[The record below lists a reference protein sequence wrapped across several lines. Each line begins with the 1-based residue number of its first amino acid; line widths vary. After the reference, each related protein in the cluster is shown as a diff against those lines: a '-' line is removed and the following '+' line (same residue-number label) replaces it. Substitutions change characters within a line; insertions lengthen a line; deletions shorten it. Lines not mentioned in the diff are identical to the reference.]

1 MTVTVHIPEPLQKWT
16 KSQATVEVADV
27 ISIRDVIDSLER
39 EHPGIKDRLVENGE
53 IRKYL
58 NIFLNDED
66 IKFMKDEDIRL
77 RDGDSLFIVPSIAG
91 GI

>member
-16 KSQATVEVADV
+16 KNQATVEVADV
-27 ISIRDVIDSLER
+27 ISIDDVIDSLEW
-39 EHPGIKDRLVENGE
+39 EHPGIKDKLVENGE

-66 IKFMKDEDIRL
+66 IEFMKDEDIRL
-77 RDGDSLFIVPSIAG
+77 NDGDSVFIIPSIAG
-91 GI
+91 GN

>member
-16 KSQATVEVADV
+16 KNQATVEVADV
-27 ISIRDVIDSLER
+27 ISIDDVIDSLER
-39 EHPGIKDRLVENGE
+39 EHPGVKGKLIENGE

-77 RDGDSLFIVPSIAG
+77 RNGDNVFIVPSIAG
-91 GI
+91 GT

>member
-16 KSQATVEVADV
+16 KNQATVEVADV
-27 ISIRDVIDSLER
+27 ISIDDVIDSLER
-39 EHPGIKDRLVENGE
+39 KHPGIKDKLVENGE

-77 RDGDSLFIVPSIAG
+77 RNGDSVFIVPSIAG

>member
-16 KSQATVEVADV
+16 NNKATVDV
-27 ISIRDVIDSLER
+27 VNVVSIDEVIDSLDEQ
-39 EHPGIKDRLVENGE
+39 HPGIRDKLIENGE

-58 NIFLNDED
+58 NVFLNEED

-77 RDGDSLFIVPSIAG
+77 SNGDSVFIIPSIAG

>member
-16 KSQATVEVADV
+16 KNQATVEVVDV
-27 ISIRDVIDSLER
+27 ISIDDVIDSLER
-39 EHPGIKDRLVENGE
+39 KHPGIKDKLVENGE

-77 RDGDSLFIVPSIAG
+77 RNGDSVFIVPSIAG

>member
-16 KSQATVEVADV
+16 KSQATVEVAGA
-27 ISIRDVIDSLER
+27 ISIEDVIDSLER

-77 RDGDSLFIVPSIAG
+77 GDGDRLFIVPSIAG
-91 GI
+91 GM

>member
-16 KSQATVEVADV
+16 NNQATVEVADV
-27 ISIRDVIDSLER
+27 ISVDDVIDSLER
-39 EHPGIKDRLVENGE
+39 EHPGIRDKLVENGE

-66 IKFMKDEDIRL
+66 IRFMQDEDIHL
-77 RDGDSLFIVPSIAG
+77 RNGDSVFIVPSIAG

>member
-16 KSQATVEVADV
+16 KDQATVEVADV
-27 ISIRDVIDSLER
+27 ISIDEMIDRLEE
-39 EHPGIKDRLVENGE
+39 EHPGIKDKLVENGE

-58 NIFLNDED
+58 NVFLNEED

-77 RDGDSLFIVPSIAG
+77 RNGDSVFIVPSIAG

>member
-16 KSQATVEVADV
+16 KNQATVEIADV
-27 ISIRDVIDSLER
+27 ISIDDVIDSLER
-39 EHPGIKDRLVENGE
+39 EHPGIKDKLVENGE

-77 RDGDSLFIVPSIAG
+77 RNGDSVFIVPSIAG

>member
-16 KSQATVEVADV
+16 KNQATVEVADV
-27 ISIRDVIDSLER
+27 ISIDDVIDSLER
-39 EHPGIKDRLVENGE
+39 EHPGFKGKLVENGE

-58 NIFLNDED
+58 NIFLNEED

-77 RDGDSLFIVPSIAG
+77 KDGDSVFIVPSIAG

>member
-16 KSQATVEVADV
+16 KNQATVEIADV
-27 ISIRDVIDSLER
+27 ISIDDVIDSLER
-39 EHPGIKDRLVENGE
+39 EHPGIKDKLVENGE

-58 NIFLNDED
+58 NVFLNEED

-77 RDGDSLFIVPSIAG
+77 RHGDSVFIIPSIAG
-91 GI
+91 GN

>member
-16 KSQATVEVADV
+16 KNQATVEVAGAS
-27 ISIRDVIDSLER
+27 SIEDVIDSLER
-39 EHPGIKDRLVENGE
+39 EHPGIKGKLVENGE

-66 IKFMKDEDIRL
+66 IKFMKDEDIRF
-77 RDGDSLFIVPSIAG
+77 RDGDSVFIVPSIAG

>member
-16 KSQATVEVADV
+16 KNQAKVEVADV
-27 ISIRDVIDSLER
+27 ISIDDVIDSLER
-39 EHPGIKDRLVENGE
+39 EHPGVKGKLIENGE

-77 RDGDSLFIVPSIAG
+77 RNGDNVFIVPSIAG
-91 GI
+91 GT